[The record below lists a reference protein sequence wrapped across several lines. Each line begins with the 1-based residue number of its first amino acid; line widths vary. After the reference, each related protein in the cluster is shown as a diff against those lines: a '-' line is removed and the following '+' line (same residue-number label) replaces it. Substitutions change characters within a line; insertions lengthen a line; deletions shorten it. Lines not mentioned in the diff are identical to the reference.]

1 MGSATGKPV
10 AAESTGKPGPN
21 GPFRHGRASSITE
34 VRKRVSDMK
43 VLVVFGSKRGGTAGL
58 AAMVG
63 EAFQREGWTAEV
75 RAARMPQPVSD
86 TDLVVVGG
94 ALYMNRWHK
103 EARHFVRRNR
113 TALRQ
118 LPVWLFSSGPLDD
131 SARPGDLAAVP
142 QLQEIAADI
151 EARGHMTFGG
161 RLEPDA
167 KGFVAHTMAKKSA
180 GDWRDPIHV
189 AEWVHQIVHEFVP
202 VVDLVPAQRTAS
214 EPVRVPSQRG
224 RSRAPAA
231 NA

>member
-1 MGSATGKPV
+1 
-10 AAESTGKPGPN
+10 
-21 GPFRHGRASSITE
+21 
-34 VRKRVSDMK
+34 VRQMK

-75 RAARMPQPVSD
+75 RDARMPQPVSD
-86 TDLVVVGG
+86 TDIVVVGG
-94 ALYMNRWHK
+94 ALYMSRWHK

-113 TALRQ
+113 TALRE

-131 SARPGDLAAVP
+131 SARPGDMAAVP

-167 KGFVAHTMAKKSA
+167 KGFLAHTMAKKSA

-202 VVDLVPAQRTAS
+202 TEIVIPEARTAPAVES
-214 EPVRVPSQRG
+214 APAAEPAPAEVRVPAQRG
-224 RSRAPAA
+224 RSRTPAP